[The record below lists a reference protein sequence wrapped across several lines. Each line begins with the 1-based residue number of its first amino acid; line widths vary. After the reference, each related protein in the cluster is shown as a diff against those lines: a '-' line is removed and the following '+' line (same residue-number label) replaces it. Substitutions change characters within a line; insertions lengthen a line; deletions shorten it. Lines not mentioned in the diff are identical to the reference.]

1 MPETKDFHLGDVLTI
16 TTGRLLSTRHM
27 EGVYDI
33 LNWMSDDELMTHQLP
48 RVSEEAKPFLLA
60 SHPELASVEV
70 PEITS
75 QESLEDFLAT
85 LYPTLGEHLAVHR
98 MPADAHE
105 RKNALV
111 EMAEMMRPD
120 QEILVVEVQGS
131 ASA

>member
-48 RVSEEAKPFLLA
+48 RVSQEAKPFLLSA
-60 SHPELASVEV
+60 HPALASVEV

-75 QESLEDFLAT
+75 KESLDDFLAT
-85 LYPTLGEHLAVHR
+85 LYPSWRAARLDPV
-98 MPADAHE
+98 DALRYE
-105 RKNALV
+105 
-111 EMAEMMRPD
+111 
-120 QEILVVEVQGS
+120 
-131 ASA
+131 